1 MGHRED
7 PNRDLTDL
15 PAPHPAPPVHDRH
28 WVRDVRGAIGCA
40 GVLLALLLLL
50 DSAAGT
56 LTAWRAVLWAVLA
69 LLLLAVLCPSR
80 ISAGEGWIVAR
91 SLLRSRRVR
100 TDLLVSVSCLD
111 GVSQRLLLRDA
122 FGDRFEID
130 PRVLMDNPEL
140 WRRLDEDARRAE
152 ASGFLLCGTTALS
165 RLSARIDAE
174 TAHTVFKVSGLD

>member
-1 MGHRED
+1 MGHRDD
-7 PNRDLTDL
+7 PSRDLTDL
-15 PAPHPAPPVHDRH
+15 PAPDPAPPVHDRH
-28 WVRDVRGAIGCA
+28 WARDVRSAIGCA

-56 LTAWRAVLWAVLA
+56 LVPWRAALWTVLA
-69 LLLLAVLCPSR
+69 LLLFVVLCPPR
-80 ISAGEGWIVAR
+80 VSAGEGWIGAR

-100 TDLLVSVSCLD
+100 TDLLVSVRCLE

-122 FGDRFEID
+122 FGERMEID
-130 PRVLMDNPEL
+130 PRVLIDNPEL
-140 WRRLDEDARRAE
+140 WYRLVEDARRAE

-165 RLSARIDAE
+165 RVSARIDGE